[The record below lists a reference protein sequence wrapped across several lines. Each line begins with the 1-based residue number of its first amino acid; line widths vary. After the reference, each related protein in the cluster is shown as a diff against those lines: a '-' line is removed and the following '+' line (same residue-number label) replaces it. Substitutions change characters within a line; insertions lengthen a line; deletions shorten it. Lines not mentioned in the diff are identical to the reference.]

1 LSFNHLENSLLRKTQ
16 LRIPMKFI
24 VIEMEVARPKLRK
37 DFGTKNMG
45 LNLIDN
51 VKKMKFIVIEKV

>member
-1 LSFNHLENSLLRKTQ
+1 
-16 LRIPMKFI
+16 MKFI

-37 DFGTKNMG
+37 DFGTKNVG

-51 VKKMKFIVIEKV
+51 VKIMKFIVIEKV